1 MTLFNPSQS
10 QQQQQ
15 PTRFPGAATITE
27 FSLTATP
34 TIILPD
40 RSTASNRR
48 GLMVFNDGTANALFS
63 YGTTIS
69 ATAFTAELLPGGYI
83 EDSPSA
89 PWQGPAVMRSTNSPT
104 LVNVTEITL
113 I

>member
-1 MTLFNPSQS
+1 MTLFNPSQ
-10 QQQQQ
+10 QQQQVQ
-15 PTRFPGAATITE
+15 TKFPSASSITE
-27 FSLTATP
+27 FSLSTATV
-34 TIILPD
+34 TILPD
-40 RSTASNRR
+40 RSSTSNRR

-63 YGTTIS
+63 FGTSIS

-89 PWQGPAVMRSTNSPT
+89 PWQGPAVMRSTTNPT
-104 LVNVTEITL
+104 TVNVTELVI